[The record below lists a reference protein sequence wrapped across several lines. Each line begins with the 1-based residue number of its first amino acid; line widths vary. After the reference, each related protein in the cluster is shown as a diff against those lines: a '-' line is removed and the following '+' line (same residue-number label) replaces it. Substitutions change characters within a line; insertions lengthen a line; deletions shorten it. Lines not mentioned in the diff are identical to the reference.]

1 MPLSGR
7 NERNAKGQYLPGVS
21 GNPGGEPGWI
31 RKRFTADFLTAFH
44 DHFQREGRRV
54 IAKVAKQQPAAYLRC
69 LTMLVPKEMKV
80 ETSGGIKAMTDE
92 QLDDALAALRQL
104 IADRAAA
111 AANVIEGTAE
121 AVALPVPE
129 AQSPEATPQ
138 SKPKTQVQS
147 PDEGGRH
154 GGRPEGAQA
163 EDAQGPLDCE
173 HLISQFLAVGCRDRD
188 GSRFSLGRGV

>member
-44 DHFQREGRRV
+44 QHFRHEGKRV

-80 ETSGGIKAMTDE
+80 EQTGGIKAMTDE
-92 QLDDALAALRQL
+92 QLDEALAALRQL
-104 IADRAAA
+104 LADREAQ
-111 AANVIEGTAE
+111 AANVIEGSAE
-121 AVALPVPE
+121 PVALPPPE
-129 AQSPEATPQ
+129 AQSPEATPGPTQ
-138 SKPKTQVQS
+138 KHKTNRLMREA
-147 PDEGGRH
+147 DT
-154 GGRPEGAQA
+154 
-163 EDAQGPLDCE
+163 
-173 HLISQFLAVGCRDRD
+173 AVGPRERKPRLRKVLSPASTRSHSF
-188 GSRFSLGRGV
+188 GG